1 MGVLGCLCS
10 LRWYGELPA
19 IPRPPPPSRTDWT
32 RLVPPPVLT
41 RHVSSLLPA
50 RGNPLLA
57 PAPCW
62 RCAASALPRPPPAQI
77 VPGSGAAHMP
87 SNLQGTFNYMSPEA
101 FDPELF
107 GGVTFK
113 TDVWSVPPLGE
124 STLRGD
130 TGDVLSGPG
139 LEIPD
144 ASSRGIV

>member
-1 MGVLGCLCS
+1 MFRQMGVLGCLCF
-10 LRWYGELPA
+10 LRWYGVLPA
-19 IPRPPPPSRTDWT
+19 IPRGAREPAARAYTLLEVC
-32 RLVPPPVLT
+32 R
-41 RHVSSLLPA
+41 VSPA
-50 RGNPLLA
+50 APL
-57 PAPCW
+57 
-62 RCAASALPRPPPAQI
+62 PAQI

-130 TGDVLSGPG
+130 RL
-139 LEIPD
+139 
-144 ASSRGIV
+144 ARC